1 MFRLLIKKA
10 FIESWLLLVACG
22 LMIFVFCWTRVWI
35 VTRFELQRFQG
46 FLEQLRQFEQF
57 MPVPLEQVLTY
68 SGSLALTFD
77 EPVLILCML
86 VWSISRGSD
95 VVSGEL
101 GRGTLEM
108 LLAQPVS
115 RMKLLFAHSLLSV
128 TGVALLA
135 SLAWLGLVAGIQTNR
150 VRETVQTGASIQ
162 LPFWNL
168 KLPIM
173 AGSEEV
179 VMVPLA
185 ERVDATI
192 FLAPSLNLFA
202 FALFMLSLSTLCSA
216 LDRYRWRTIGLV
228 VGFYVLELLIFL
240 LAKASPSTAWCQY
253 FTFFTLYQPDG
264 IVHLISRDPSAAWAL
279 TYPRSTFWLTSLGP
293 LGISMALIAMAV
305 MCFTAAALS
314 FQRRDLPAPV

>member
-1 MFRLLIKKA
+1 MFRLLLKKA
-10 FIESWLLLVACG
+10 FLESWMLLAASG
-22 LMIFVFCWTRVWI
+22 LMVFAFCWTRVWI

-46 FLEQLRQFEQF
+46 FLDQLRQFEQF

-77 EPVLILCML
+77 EPVLLLCIL

-115 RMKLLFAHSLLSV
+115 RTQLLFSHTLLSV
-128 TGVALLA
+128 CGVGLLTC
-135 SLAWLGLVAGIQTNR
+135 LTWLGLVAGIRTNN
-150 VRETVQTGASIQ
+150 VRETVQTGAAIE

-168 KLPIM
+168 RIPIM
-173 AGSEEV
+173 SGNEETV
-179 VMVPLA
+179 LVPLRD
-185 ERVDATI
+185 RVDPAI
-192 FLAPSLNLFA
+192 FLSPCLNLFA
-202 FALFMLSLSTLCSA
+202 FALFILSLSTLLSA
-216 LDRYRWRTIGLV
+216 LDRYRWRTIGV
-228 VGFYVLELLIFL
+228 VVSVYVLELVIFL
-240 LAKASPSTAWCQY
+240 LAKATPATAWCHR

-264 IVHLISRDPSAAWAL
+264 IVNLISRDPDAAWAL
-279 TYPRSTFWLTSLGP
+279 THPRSLFWLTDLGP
-293 LGISMALIAMAV
+293 LGISLVLLGMAGA
-305 MCFTAAALS
+305 CFVAAGWI